1 MTHSRLFTSESVTA
15 GHPDKVCDQISDA
28 ILDAALTVDSSS
40 RVAVETLATTNRVI
54 VAGEMTCPTDLD
66 IDRIVRRTI
75 EKIGYVEPG
84 CGFDAQTVDV
94 SVILDR
100 QSPDIAQSVA
110 RSLEA
115 REESSRDPHS
125 NQGAGDQGLMFGYA
139 TNETPE
145 YMPVPIS
152 LAHRLAKQLAQTRKT
167 EMPALRPD
175 GKTQVTVRI
184 AHDVVTAIDTIVVSS
199 QHSEDISLSEIREGI
214 IDLVIAPVLTEVSE
228 TIDTGGTTLLVN
240 PSGRFVE
247 GGPSADTGLTGRK
260 IIVDTYGGV
269 ARHGGGAFSGKDA
282 SKVDRSASYA
292 LRWIAKNI
300 VAAQLAAKCEIQASY
315 AIGRAEPVGLW
326 IETYG
331 TATVPEDRLHEAV
344 RSVFDLRPSVITEA
358 LALTEPGFEPTA
370 AYGHFGRDG
379 FAWEQLNRVDELR
392 AFLD

>member
-28 ILDAALTVDSSS
+28 ILDAALTVDSGS

-66 IDRIVRRTI
+66 IDQIVRRTI
-75 EKIGYVEPG
+75 ERIGYVEPG
-84 CGFDAQTVDV
+84 CGFDARTVDV
-94 SVILDR
+94 AIILDR

-110 RSLEA
+110 CSLEA
-115 REESSRDPHS
+115 REESSSDPHS

-152 LAHRLAKQLAQTRKT
+152 LAHRLAKQLEQVRKT
-167 EMPALRPD
+167 EMPELRPD

-184 AHDVVTAIDTIVVSS
+184 AGEAVTAIDTIVVSS
-199 QHSEDISLSEIREGI
+199 QHSEDISLSEIRQGI
-214 IDLVIAPVLTEVSE
+214 VDLVIAPVLTEVSE
-228 TIDTGGTTLLVN
+228 SIDTGGTTLLVN

-300 VAAQLAAKCEIQASY
+300 VAAQLASKCEIQASY

-326 IETYG
+326 IETFG
-331 TATVPEDRLHEAV
+331 SATVPEDRIHEAV

-379 FAWEQLNRVDELR
+379 FAWEQLNRVDELK
-392 AFLD
+392 AFLS